1 MNAPR
6 VGSAG
11 VLTLKGD
18 ILACDGD
25 EAVPVAVGLNG
36 EVLTADSAQPTG
48 LRWVLPAAQTD
59 LAWRRH
65 FLLMGG

>member
-1 MNAPR
+1 MSAPR

-18 ILACDGD
+18 IPVCDGD
-25 EAVPVAVGLNG
+25 EVVAVPVGLNG
-36 EVLTADSAQPTG
+36 EVLTADSAQPSG
-48 LRWVLPAAQTD
+48 VRWVAQTD